1 MSSEPTNDIRTAET
15 KLAGSVIHLRITSR
29 REFLDPVHNLTEQIV
44 AQVGF
49 SEDESYWMVTAV
61 REAVTNAL
69 LHGNNERPGTFVEVE
84 FELIPE
90 GIRITIT
97 DQGEGF
103 DPAALPDP
111 VSREHLMSSSG
122 RGVYLMQQL
131 MDEVTF
137 EFPAEGGT
145 KLRMVKM
152 LRPAGAD
159 ENDG

>member
-1 MSSEPTNDIRTAET
+1 MSSEPTKDTSTAET
-15 KLAGSVIHLRITSR
+15 RVSGSVVHLRITSR
-29 REFLDPVHNLTEQIV
+29 REFLDPVHNLAEQLI

-69 LHGNNERPGTFVEVE
+69 LHGNNERPGTHVEVE
-84 FELIPE
+84 FVLLPD
-90 GIRITIT
+90 GIRITIV

-111 VSREHLMSSSG
+111 VSKEHLMNSSG
-122 RGVYLMQQL
+122 RGVYLMEQL

-145 KLRMVKM
+145 TLTMVKM
-152 LRPAGAD
+152 LRSSEAD
-159 ENDG
+159 

>member
-1 MSSEPTNDIRTAET
+1 MNPEPTNNISIIET

-29 REFLDPVHNLTEQIV
+29 REFLDPVHNLAEQLI
-44 AQVGF
+44 AQAGF

-69 LHGNNERPGTFVEVE
+69 LHGNNERPGTFVDVE
-84 FELIPE
+84 FDLMPD
-90 GIRITIT
+90 GIRITVT

-103 DPAALPDP
+103 DPATLPDP
-111 VSREHLMSSSG
+111 VSKEHLMNSSG

-137 EFPAEGGT
+137 EFPPEGGT
-145 KLRMVKM
+145 TLHMVKL
-152 LRPAGAD
+152 LRPAAAD
-159 ENDG
+159 DAAG

>member
-1 MSSEPTNDIRTAET
+1 MSSEPTKDIRTADTELT
-15 KLAGSVIHLRITSR
+15 GSVIHLRITSR
-29 REFLDPVHNLTEQIV
+29 REFLDPVHNLTEQLI

-69 LHGNNERPGTFVEVE
+69 LHGNNEQPGTFVEVE
-84 FELIPE
+84 FEMIPD

-111 VSREHLMSSSG
+111 VSKEHLMNSSG

-137 EFPAEGGT
+137 DFPAEGGT
-145 KLRMVKM
+145 ILRMVKM

-159 ENDG
+159 KDDS